1 MIDPELDVDLEASEE
16 DESDLG
22 GFEMPSGFDP
32 SAVLGGLGADDDEK
46 EPEVI
51 EQAPVDDHVDLDLVM
66 DVPVTMQVVLGSAT
80 MTVANILKLG
90 RGAVVKLDTKVGEPV
105 DIVVNGR
112 IVARGEIV
120 VIDKEEQRF
129 GITLTDVA
137 KPGSKLQARKSRAA

>member
-1 MIDPELDVDLEASEE
+1 
-16 DESDLG
+16 
-22 GFEMPSGFDP
+22 MPAGFDP
-32 SAVLGGLGADDDEK
+32 SAAMGGLGGHDDE
-46 EPEVI
+46 EDED
-51 EQAPVDDHVDLDLVM
+51 EAPHQPVADHVDLDLVM
-66 DVPVTMQVVLGSAT
+66 DVPVTMQVVLGQAT

-90 RGAVVKLDTKVGEPV
+90 RGAVVKLDTKVGDPV
-105 DIVVNGR
+105 DVVVNGR

>member
-1 MIDPELDVDLEASEE
+1 
-16 DESDLG
+16 
-22 GFEMPSGFDP
+22 MPSGFDP
-32 SAVLGGLGADDDEK
+32 AAAMAGVGAAAEEEDEEDEVVAEE
-46 EPEVI
+46 EPVE
-51 EQAPVDDHVDLDLVM
+51 DHVDLDLVM
-66 DVPVTMQVVLGSAT
+66 DVPVTMQVVLGSST

-105 DIVVNGR
+105 DVVVNGR

-137 KPGSKLQARKSRAA
+137 KPGTKLQARKSRAA